1 MAETGYKHR
10 HLGSERVLKHRGHT
24 NTQMY
29 IRAVHT
35 QFPPYSQPASLSH
48 RLGKAKVY
56 VHPMKLF
63 FCSNYVAVSLISSA
77 HS

>member
-1 MAETGYKHR
+1 MAEPGYEHR
-10 HLGSERVLKHRGHT
+10 QLGSERVLKHCGHT

-48 RLGKAKVY
+48 RLGKAKVN
-56 VHPMKLF
+56 VHQIILF
-63 FCSNYVAVSLISSA
+63 FCFNYVAVSLTSSA

>member
-1 MAETGYKHR
+1 MAEPGYEHR
-10 HLGSERVLKHRGHT
+10 QLGSGRVLKHRGHT

-35 QFPPYSQPASLSH
+35 QSPHSQPASLSH

-56 VHPMKLF
+56 VHQIKLF
-63 FCSNYVAVSLISSA
+63 FRFNYIAVSLISSA